1 MIPMA
6 PSPTQPSDAQP
17 GPERRRSQFR
27 DLIRRRRAALNES
40 LDVFARKAVD
50 PVSGERVTRG
60 WIVRLE
66 TGLPVNAPGYEE
78 LCALAAACE
87 LPVEALQDAA
97 GAEFFGVDPLRS
109 GSSEAKA
116 YVHKLDQL
124 PADQRERLLRLIDT
138 LVPPDGPD
146 AA

>member
-1 MIPMA
+1 MTPMA
-6 PSPTQPSDAQP
+6 SNPTPPSGDARE
-17 GPERRRSQFR
+17 PERRTQFR
-27 DLIRRRRAALNES
+27 DFIRNRRAELNES

-50 PVSGERVTRG
+50 PVSGKRVTRG

-66 TGLPVNAPGYEE
+66 SGENVNAPGYEE

-97 GAEFFGVDPLRS
+97 SSQFFGVDPLKS

-124 PADQRERLLRLIDT
+124 PREQRDNLLRLIDT
-138 LVPPDGPD
+138 LVPPPAPGE
-146 AA
+146 

>member
-1 MIPMA
+1 MA
-6 PSPTQPSDAQP
+6 ANPTHPRDIEP
-17 GPERRRSQFR
+17 EPERRTQFR
-27 DLIRRRRAALNES
+27 DLVRNRRSALNES
-40 LDVFARKAVD
+40 LDTFAAKAVD
-50 PVSGERVTRG
+50 PVSGKRVTRA

-78 LCALAAACE
+78 LCALAEACE

-97 GAEFFGVDPLRS
+97 SSQFFGVDPLKS

-138 LVPPDGPD
+138 LVPPDGSD
-146 AA
+146 VG

>member
-1 MIPMA
+1 MAPMA
-6 PSPTQPSDAQP
+6 ANPTTPSDAPGQP
-17 GPERRRSQFR
+17 EQRQQFR
-27 DLIRRRRAALNES
+27 DLIRNRRAELNES

-50 PVSGERVTRG
+50 PVSGKRVTRG

-66 TGLPVNAPGYEE
+66 SGQTVNAPGYEE
-78 LCALAAACE
+78 LCALAEACE

-97 GAEFFGVDPLRS
+97 SSQFFGVDPLKS

-124 PADQRERLLRLIDT
+124 PKDQRDKLLRLIDT
-138 LVPPDGPD
+138 LVPPDFPE
-146 AA
+146 A